1 MSGSRKWRGALA
13 CVLWASVVACF
24 LTAETTRNPPRSLKL
39 RGLPRVDGGKTNSF
53 WVAVQKAASRN
64 KTDAQTYVERII
76 AHAKKHVNSS
86 KVVDRDDAIQALV
99 RSMKRQSCQEAPRQT
114 TPNNAH
120 SLDHV
125 FQVRANLIL
134 KEKHNRNYL
143 NISEG
148 NHV

>member
-24 LTAETTRNPPRSLKL
+24 LTAETTRNPPRSLTL
-39 RGLPRVDGGKTNSF
+39 RGLPRVDAGKTNSF

-99 RSMKRQSCQEAPRQT
+99 RSMKTPELPRGT
-114 TPNNAH
+114 KTDNT
-120 SLDHV
+120 
-125 FQVRANLIL
+125 
-134 KEKHNRNYL
+134 K
-143 NISEG
+143 
-148 NHV
+148 